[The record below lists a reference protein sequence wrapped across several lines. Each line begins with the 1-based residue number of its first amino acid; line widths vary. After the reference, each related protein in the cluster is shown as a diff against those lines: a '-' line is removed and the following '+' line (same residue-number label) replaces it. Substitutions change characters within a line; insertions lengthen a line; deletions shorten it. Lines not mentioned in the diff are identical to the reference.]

1 LIEHRERYRNFC
13 RSQKDVPLFNDPDWW
28 DRVAPDRW
36 NAAICLGSDGRILGA
51 FPYTME
57 SKFGLKLIRQ
67 PPLTSHTHILLNPYS
82 NMTKG
87 VKLHSFRRR
96 VLTELI
102 RQIPSSIY
110 IKLVVSHEVENYLP
124 FFWAGYNLSP
134 RYSYLYYLNDVEEDI
149 DRSFKKVVRK
159 NIRNGLNKYK
169 IVQDCDSV
177 RFWKFYRDSYQR
189 KDLDLIPE
197 EYFYRIFDYLK
208 MNDRILTLAALD
220 ENGNWVAAMMVGMD
234 VKMAYSLIACE
245 KAHVF
250 RSPMSL
256 LIMQAL
262 KYLQDKVQVF
272 NFDGSMVKDIENF
285 ISSFTADYCQMMQV
299 TRSNN
304 VLSSFLLNGLGKF
317 R

>member
-1 LIEHRERYRNFC
+1 
-13 RSQKDVPLFNDPDWW
+13 
-28 DRVAPDRW
+28 
-36 NAAICLGSDGRILGA
+36 
-51 FPYTME
+51 ME
-57 SKFGLKLIRQ
+57 SKFSLTVIRQ

-87 VKLHSFRRR
+87 VKVHSFRRQ

-110 IKLVVSHEVENYLP
+110 IKLVVTSEAENYLP

-134 RYSYLYYLNDVEEDI
+134 HYSYLYYFTEVKEDI

-159 NIRNGLNKYK
+159 NIRNGLNRYK
-169 IVQDCDSV
+169 IVEVCDQV
-177 RFWKFYRDSYQR
+177 RFWKFYRDSYYR
-189 KDLDLIPE
+189 KGLNLIPE

-208 MNDRILTLAALD
+208 INNRLLTLVALNEEGD
-220 ENGNWVAAMMVGMD
+220 WVAAMMVGMD
-234 VKMAYSLIACE
+234 SKMAYSLIACE
-245 KAHVF
+245 KPDVF

-262 KYLQDKVQVF
+262 KSLQGKVQVF
-272 NFDGSMVKDIENF
+272 NFDGSMVKDIESF

-299 TRSNN
+299 SRSNN
-304 VLSSFLLNGLGKF
+304 ILTSFLLNGFGKF